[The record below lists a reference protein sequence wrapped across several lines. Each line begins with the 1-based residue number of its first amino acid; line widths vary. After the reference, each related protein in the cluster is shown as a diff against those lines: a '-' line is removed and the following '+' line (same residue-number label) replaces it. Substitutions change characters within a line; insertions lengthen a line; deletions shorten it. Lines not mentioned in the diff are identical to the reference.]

1 MILFPKYYSLL
12 FSRVQIKNYVDLV
25 NVLNMPQK
33 VMNVVIQFVLAIFPF
48 SVILHVSHY
57 ASPSIWVRI
66 ELPNANRL
74 LNKGQIVRAKIDY
87 FIQWLVWKYSGGKKL
102 IKLIPNYFKFWPII
116 LNQILF
122 LEWFQLVPHGTFIYW
137 RTVRPENY

>member
-1 MILFPKYYSLL
+1 
-12 FSRVQIKNYVDLV
+12 
-25 NVLNMPQK
+25 MPQK

-74 LNKGQIVRAKIDY
+74 LNKGQTVRAKIDY
-87 FIQWLVWKYSGGKKL
+87 FVQWLVWKYSGGKKL
-102 IKLIPNYFKFWPII
+102 IKFIPNYFKFWPII

-137 RTVRPENY
+137 RTMRPKSY